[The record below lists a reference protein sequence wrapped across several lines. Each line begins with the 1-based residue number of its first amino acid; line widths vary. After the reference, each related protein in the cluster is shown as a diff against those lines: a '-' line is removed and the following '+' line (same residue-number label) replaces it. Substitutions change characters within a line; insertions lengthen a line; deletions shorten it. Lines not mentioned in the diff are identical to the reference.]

1 MCGVELCV
9 GYLLCIRGAF
19 TCSCDYVYMY
29 DTYLAYY
36 VGPVNSY
43 SNLTVYLLT

>member
-1 MCGVELCV
+1 
-9 GYLLCIRGAF
+9 
-19 TCSCDYVYMY
+19 MY